1 MNETCHKLRKVEIM
15 DKFAMDRA
23 ITRMTY
29 QIIEKNRGV
38 GDVVLIG
45 IYRRGCEIA
54 ERIRQKIKKL
64 EYKDINMGV
73 IDIANYRDDKR
84 PSQDHKD
91 MTKIDFSY
99 NNKSIVLVDDVM
111 FTGRSVCAAIEG
123 IMNRERPKNIQL
135 AVLIDRGHREVPI
148 RPDYVGKNVPT
159 SQNEAIEV
167 EVFERDGFD
176 RVFILDVSNDIS

>member
-1 MNETCHKLRKVEIM
+1 MNEICHKLKKIEIM

-38 GDVVLIG
+38 SDIVLIG

-54 ERIRQKIKKL
+54 ERIKQKIKKL
-64 EYKDINMGV
+64 EYRDISMGV
-73 IDIANYRDDKR
+73 IDISNYRDDRK
-84 PSQDHKD
+84 PSQDYRD
-91 MTKIDFSY
+91 MTDIDFSY
-99 NNKSIVLVDDVM
+99 ENKSVILVDDVM

-123 IMNRERPKNIQL
+123 IMDRERPKNIQL
-135 AVLIDRGHREVPI
+135 AVLVDRGHREVPI

-159 SQNEAIEV
+159 SRNEAIRV
-167 EVFERDGFD
+167 EVLERDGFD
-176 RVFILDVSNDIS
+176 RVFIWDISDDIS